1 MRLLFAACSVLFGLS
16 LAAAVDPCVFC
27 GSAIHNGERCPFAP
41 DDARSAVE
49 AFNQHG
55 TEIPDA
61 LIQKY
66 GNIPPRSDDVFGD
79 TSLTSPPH
87 RLPPAPT
94 ARPNRLLHRRPP
106 PPVPFREMRRARTN
120 TPTRIRPSATV
131 DAHVPAHEAERAPL
145 VAAAPP
151 GAGPAGARY
160 RSVAAPPA
168 MPATTPAATTTPPT
182 PSTRPPACPSAAR
195 SSP

>member
-66 GNIPPRSDDVFGD
+66 G
-79 TSLTSPPH
+79 T
-87 RLPPAPT
+87 
-94 ARPNRLLHRRPP
+94 
-106 PPVPFREMRRARTN
+106 
-120 TPTRIRPSATV
+120 TP
-131 DAHVPAHEAERAPL
+131 HVPTTSNKKTNSKMQR
-145 VAAAPP
+145 VA
-151 GAGPAGARY
+151 RIL
-160 RSVAAPPA
+160 
-168 MPATTPAATTTPPT
+168 
-182 PSTRPPACPSAAR
+182 
-195 SSP
+195 

>member
-79 TSLTSPPH
+79 TDQ
-87 RLPPAPT
+87 
-94 ARPNRLLHRRPP
+94 
-106 PPVPFREMRRARTN
+106 
-120 TPTRIRPSATV
+120 PSCCK
-131 DAHVPAHEAERAPL
+131 HVFWVL
-145 VAAAPP
+145 
-151 GAGPAGARY
+151 
-160 RSVAAPPA
+160 
-168 MPATTPAATTTPPT
+168 
-182 PSTRPPACPSAAR
+182 
-195 SSP
+195 

>member
-1 MRLLFAACSVLFGLS
+1 MRLLFAACSVLFGLV

-66 GNIPPRSDDVFGD
+66 GNIPGQ
-79 TSLTSPPH
+79 
-87 RLPPAPT
+87 
-94 ARPNRLLHRRPP
+94 PNEYH
-106 PPVPFREMRRARTN
+106 
-120 TPTRIRPSATV
+120 PSAMLLCPKSGPIHCMPLPIVAHQRNKLSVETV
-131 DAHVPAHEAERAPL
+131 GGVPYVRQHGVYTEDF
-145 VAAAPP
+145 
-151 GAGPAGARY
+151 
-160 RSVAAPPA
+160 
-168 MPATTPAATTTPPT
+168 
-182 PSTRPPACPSAAR
+182 
-195 SSP
+195 

>member
-79 TSLTSPPH
+79 TDH
-87 RLPPAPT
+87 GGGCW
-94 ARPNRLLHRRPP
+94 
-106 PPVPFREMRRARTN
+106 EQ
-120 TPTRIRPSATV
+120 
-131 DAHVPAHEAERAPL
+131 
-145 VAAAPP
+145 
-151 GAGPAGARY
+151 
-160 RSVAAPPA
+160 
-168 MPATTPAATTTPPT
+168 
-182 PSTRPPACPSAAR
+182 
-195 SSP
+195 